1 MSSPVPAHDAVRQ
14 LRVLGL
20 AYLGAAVTLFVVLLV
35 LAGGWD
41 PADDDLVR
49 LGSWL
54 AAVTGIAGL
63 GAAIWW
69 RNHVGRG
76 PLTLR
81 RLRSSWFVVV
91 AVAEIGMILG
101 LVFAMLSR
109 SLAPFVVGAG
119 IFAVALFIVTSAI
132 GDVQVESDTPSS

>member
-1 MSSPVPAHDAVRQ
+1 MTAPMTSDNAIRQ
-14 LRVLGL
+14 LRILGL
-20 AYLGAAVTLFVVLLV
+20 AYLGAAITLLVVLLV

-41 PADDDLVR
+41 PADDDLAR
-49 LGSWL
+49 LGSYL
-54 AAVTGIAGL
+54 AAVTGIAGV
-63 GAAIWW
+63 GASIWW
-69 RNHVGRG
+69 RNKVGRS

-109 SLAPFVVGAG
+109 SLAPFAVGAG
-119 IFAVALFIVTSAI
+119 IFAVALLIVTTAI
-132 GDVQVESDTPSS
+132 GDVQVEPDTSAS